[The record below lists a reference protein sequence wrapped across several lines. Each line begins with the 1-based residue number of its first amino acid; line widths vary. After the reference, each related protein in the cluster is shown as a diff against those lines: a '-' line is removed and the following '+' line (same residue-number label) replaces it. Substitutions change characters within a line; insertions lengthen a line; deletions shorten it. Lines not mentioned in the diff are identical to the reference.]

1 LSGTERPDAQP
12 AVEAPEN
19 TSLEHISE
27 RMQDYLK
34 TIASL
39 SLAHGHATV
48 SDIAAARGVRVPTA
62 SEAVGVLTLRGLVEH
77 ENYGSV
83 ELTSTGWHAANEMLN
98 RHELLVHLFS
108 DILGLPAEVADK
120 EACTLEHAVAGETLE
135 HLAGFVSRHS
145 RRPPAPAWE
154 PGLAAESPGSD
165 PRSASLASLAALE
178 RNGGIVPIDEAEIF
192 DVLARSESRD
202 ATYVREV
209 FAKAREMK
217 GLSEEEVAALAH
229 ISEPELLGELFATA
243 REIKDRI
250 YGSRLVIFAPLYISN
265 LCANEC
271 LYCAFR
277 ARNKAI
283 KRRALS
289 QDEIRHEVELLI
301 DQGHK
306 RVLLVA
312 GESYP
317 REGFPYVLRSIE
329 TVYSV
334 KRPKGEIRRVNVN
347 VAPLTVEEFRELKA
361 TGIGTYQI
369 FQETYHHPT
378 YAKMHVAGKKKDY
391 DYRVTAPDRAMQAGV
406 DDVGLGVLFGLF
418 DWRFEVLA
426 LMQHIRH
433 LEATFGVGPH
443 TLSVPRMEP
452 AVGSDYASHPPY
464 AVSDIDFRKLVAIL
478 RLAVPYTGIIMSTRE
493 TPNIRRETFAL
504 GVSQISAGSRTNP
517 GGYAE
522 DEEFDAS
529 QFQLG
534 DHRSLDEVLRDVA
547 QLGYVPSFCTACYRL
562 GRTGHDFMDLAKP
575 GDIKR
580 MCQPNALSSFE
591 EYLVDFAGPDTFA
604 IGEARIAD
612 ELEELS
618 GAERRVAE
626 RQITQIRE
634 GKRDV
639 FC

>member
-1 LSGTERPDAQP
+1 VDSPDA
-12 AVEAPEN
+12 A
-19 TSLEHISE
+19 SLEQISE

-62 SEAVGVLTLRGLVEH
+62 SEAVGLLTRRGLLEH
-77 ENYGSV
+77 ENYASV
-83 ELTSTGWHAANEMLN
+83 ELTPAGWQAANEMLD

-108 DILGLPAEVADK
+108 EILGLPPAVADK

-135 HLAGFVSRHS
+135 HVADFVSRHS
-145 RRPPAPAWE
+145 HRLPAPVSRVTSTAT
-154 PGLAAESPGSD
+154 PFAAK
-165 PRSASLASLAALE
+165 SASSAE
-178 RNGGIVPIDEAEIF
+178 RNGGEVPIDEARIF
-192 DVLARSESRD
+192 DVLTRSQSRD
-202 ATYVREV
+202 SAYIREV

-217 GLSEEEVAALAH
+217 GLDQEEVAALTH
-229 ISEPELLGELFATA
+229 LSEPELLGELFATA
-243 REIKDRI
+243 REIKDTI
-250 YGSRLVIFAPLYISN
+250 YGSRLVVFAPLYISN

-289 QDEIRHEVELLI
+289 QDEIRHETELLI
-301 DQGHK
+301 EQGHK
-306 RVLLVA
+306 RILLVA

-329 TVYSV
+329 TVYAAKS
-334 KRPKGEIRRVNVN
+334 PKGQIRRVNVN

-369 FQETYHHPT
+369 FQETYHHQT

-391 DYRVTAPDRAMQAGV
+391 EYRVTAPDRAMQAGV

-426 LMQHIRH
+426 MMQHIRH
-433 LEATFGVGPH
+433 LEDTFGVGPH

-452 AVGSDYASHPPY
+452 AVGSDYASHPPH

-504 GVSQISAGSRTNP
+504 GVSQISGGSRTNP

-522 DEEFDAS
+522 DEAFDAS

-534 DHRSLDEVLRDVA
+534 DHRSLDEVIRDVA
-547 QLGYVPSFCTACYRL
+547 QLGYVPSFCTGCYRL

-575 GDIKR
+575 GDIKQ
-580 MCQPNALSSFE
+580 MCQPNALSTFE
-591 EYLVDFAGPDTFA
+591 EYLLDFASPETRA
-604 IGEARIAD
+604 IGEARIVD
-612 ELEELS
+612 ELEHMDAGS
-618 GAERRVAE
+618 RVLAE
-626 RQITQIRE
+626 RQINRIRGGE
-634 GKRDV
+634 RDV
-639 FC
+639 YC